1 MSSLFRWATVGSL
14 SAGALLVG
22 ATSASAAPKTSNA
35 QATTLLTNALKV
47 TNAAKSLTVSGH
59 GGTKGQTVKI
69 NISAGGNDAFGT
81 LSYSGQSTILRRVG
95 SVIFTNSS
103 KGFLEKQ
110 GASAS
115 EATVEAKKWFKVLSE
130 NSSYASLNQFLSVS
144 SLLSGVIPKDAT
156 GKISGVKT
164 STVDGQPVEVIT
176 GTFQGQKG
184 SFYVDTHGTPYVVR
198 VSYPPSV
205 SGSGITLDLS
215 HFNKPVHT
223 TVPKGAVTQ

>member
-1 MSSLFRWATVGSL
+1 MSSLFRWATAGSL
-14 SAGALLVG
+14 SAGLLLVG
-22 ATSASAAPKTSNA
+22 ATSASAAAKANNT
-35 QATTLLTNALKV
+35 QATTLLTSSLKV
-47 TNAAKSLTVSGH
+47 TNAATSLTVSGH

-69 NISAGGNDAFGT
+69 NISAGGSDAFGT
-81 LSYSGQSTILRRVG
+81 LSYSGQGTMLRRVG
-95 SVIFTNSS
+95 TVIYTNSS

-115 EATVEAKKWFKVLSE
+115 VATVEAKKWFKVLST

-144 SLLSGVIPKDAT
+144 SLLSGVIPKSSKGT
-156 GKISGVKT
+156 ISSVKT
-164 STVDGQPVEVIT
+164 STISGQPVEVIT

-184 SFYVDTHGTPYVVR
+184 SFYVETHGTPYIIR